1 MGWEVRLGPARLML
15 AAHLVLSACLSLPAA
30 AASAQETITR
40 QETVTGPEA
49 VGLSVAGQ
57 AALDSV
63 DRYLRAELARQRIP
77 GMSVAILRGDSLLL
91 ARGYGFA
98 NLEHRVPATDS
109 TVYQSASVGKQ
120 FTAAAIVTLARE
132 GRLDLDDPIRRYF
145 PEGPAAWRD
154 ITVRHLLT
162 HTSGIPDYTDSTVDY
177 RRDYTEDGLVAVAA
191 RMPPEF
197 PAGEN
202 WSYSNTGYA
211 LLGFLVRRV
220 TGRFYG
226 DWLRERIFGPLGMRS
241 ARVISESDIVPNRA
255 AGYELVRGEVRN
267 QEWVSPTL
275 NTTADGS
282 LYLSVRDLA
291 RWTAGL
297 DQGRV
302 LDSTGL
308 AASWTPVRLRSGG
321 TYPYGF
327 GWMLDHQRGHPRIG
341 HTGSWQGFR
350 TSIQRYPESDL
361 TVIVLANIDAALP
374 APISFT
380 VAGILEPALRPP
392 HLLPASRMG
401 PREPIQAL
409 LAAVVAG
416 TPHRRVTP
424 GLRRFISDGVREEW
438 RHGLQAVR
446 RWESAGCD
454 DVSARRLE
462 RLGGGIAR
470 VCYARALGSDFRR
483 LVSVAYTSDWIATDL
498 DSYSY

>member
-1 MGWEVRLGPARLML
+1 
-15 AAHLVLSACLSLPAA
+15 VLSACLSLAA
-30 AASAQETITR
+30 ASASAQETITR
-40 QETVTGPEA
+40 QETVTRQTVALA
-49 VGLSVAGQ
+49 VAQQ

-77 GMSVAILRGDSLLL
+77 GLSVAILRGDSLLL
-91 ARGYGFA
+91 ARGYGLA

-132 GRLDLDDPIRRYF
+132 GRLGLDDPIRRYF
-145 PEGPAAWRD
+145 PEGPAAWRG

-177 RRDYTEDGLVAVAA
+177 RRDYTEDELVAVAA
-191 RMPPEF
+191 RRPPEF

-226 DWLRERIFGPLGMRS
+226 DWLRERIFEPLGMRS

-255 AGYELVRGEVRN
+255 AGYELVQGEIRN
-267 QEWVSPTL
+267 QEWVSPAL

-291 RWTAGL
+291 RWAVGL
-297 DQGRV
+297 DRGRV

-308 AASWTPVRLRSGG
+308 TASWTPVRLRGGG

-327 GWMLDHQRGHPRIG
+327 GWMLDHQRGHPRTG

-350 TSIQRYPESDL
+350 TSIQRYPESSL

-392 HLLPASRMG
+392 HLLPTSRTG

-416 TPHRRVTP
+416 TTGRRITP
-424 GLRRFISDGVREEW
+424 GLRKFISERVREEW
-438 RHGLQAVR
+438 RDGLQAVR

-462 RLGGGIAR
+462 RLGGRIAR

-483 LVSVAYTSDWIATDL
+483 LVSVAYTSEGIATDL